1 MRWQW
6 TYEKSYVQTAEG
18 KSNVEMRGCRHNQS
32 FGVTFMF
39 CSNLDIFFAC
49 DLQFIQKPLSHICL
63 GWYLL
68 RFREIKYVKEPSVPM
83 QRLLQKNLLFLQ
95 TIKSAKRTKK
105 VATLHYFSKMKG
117 CEDWR
122 KIMEQCF
129 SNKLKAICKNSP
141 NMRKAK
147 RLL

>member
-1 MRWQW
+1 M
-6 TYEKSYVQTAEG
+6 QTAEG

-83 QRLLQKNLLFLQ
+83 QRLLQKTFCFYKQSNQ
-95 TIKSAKRTKK
+95 QSAQKK
-105 VATLHYFSKMKG
+105 LLHYIISQK
-117 CEDWR
+117 
-122 KIMEQCF
+122 
-129 SNKLKAICKNSP
+129 
-141 NMRKAK
+141 
-147 RLL
+147 